1 MGRIFN
7 WFSWQLERRVM
18 KQRIDSLLSD
28 LHQAMQEV
36 TELRIA
42 SHEAQLLLH
51 DAERGAKLAA
61 EEQDTLKTRLK
72 QHESEAA
79 HWRSMATSKQ
89 KRIAEL
95 EKYAGEL
102 LSQNIFGRQ
111 ANTLTSVT
119 ESTEQT
125 REEQIKTLAR
135 EIYIHGVEEGYSP
148 LDAYELAK
156 SFYSFFERGCQT
168 EAQQENQNNGP
179 F

>member
-102 LSQNIFGRQ
+102 LS
-111 ANTLTSVT
+111 NTLTSVI